1 MKEITKKLIN
11 TYTDP
16 KKILE
21 TLTDSDEIKI
31 TEFYLG
37 LDQYSITDLIK
48 MLDNSDL
55 DEKTLILTAIIDKIT
70 DVDDPETLSVKELVS
85 KNPEYSKLLSEISN
99 LTDQSN

>member
-37 LDQYSITDLIK
+37 LDQYSINDLIK

-55 DEKTLILTAIIDKIT
+55 DEKTLILTVIVDKIT
-70 DVDDPETLSVKELVS
+70 DVDGPETLSVKELV

-99 LTDQSN
+99 LS

>member
-70 DVDDPETLSVKELVS
+70 DVDDPETLSVKDLVS
-85 KNPEYSKLLSEISN
+85 KNPEYSKLLSEIYN

>member
-16 KKILE
+16 KKLLE

-70 DVDDPETLSVKELVS
+70 DVDDPETLSVKDLVS
-85 KNPEYSKLLSEISN
+85 KNPEYSKLLSEIYN